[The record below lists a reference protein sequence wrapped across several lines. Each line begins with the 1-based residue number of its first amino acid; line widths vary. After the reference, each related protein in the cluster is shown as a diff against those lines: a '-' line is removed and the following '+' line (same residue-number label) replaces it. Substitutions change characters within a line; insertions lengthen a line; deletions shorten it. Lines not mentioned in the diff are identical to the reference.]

1 MTELDRERMEQ
12 DSLHQSADLELGFY
26 PEGDISVCT
35 NNAAYVE
42 HAIVLNEGE
51 FRTIDQ
57 TMNDPEMT

>member
-1 MTELDRERMEQ
+1 MEQ

-57 TMNDPEMT
+57 IMYDPEMT